1 MITLKELRQKLAE
14 DAPANSVGLPSG
26 ISPPAATNPTST
38 NVNTKKKVS
47 LLTRKLLP
55 VGAER
60 HSPL

>member
-1 MITLKELRQKLAE
+1 MITFKELMRKLNE

-26 ISPPAATNPTST
+26 ISPPAQPNATAT
-38 NVNTKKKVS
+38 NVNTKKPK
-47 LLTRKLLP
+47 LLNRKMLP